1 MRAVGHGPH
10 WGPCCAATG
19 APTLFSNRDPQQVRG
34 CRPSYRDG
42 AGRFRPR
49 FRRTKKPGAF
59 RPRVFPI
66 GAACAAPSQHLHY
79 TAPAAVCQ
87 TGLPPRRATGCRQRW
102 PQSSAPAPTGAGGG
116 WGLLPTVRCPL
127 AAAIAGRPAS
137 GVRPAAFAVYRKMKS
152 CADVIML
159 HFMDNSR
166 LFHECG

>member
-1 MRAVGHGPH
+1 MGHGPH

-19 APTLFSNRDPQQVRG
+19 APTLFSNRDPQQIRG

-49 FRRTKKPGAF
+49 SRRTKRPGAF

-66 GAACAAPSQHLHY
+66 GAACAAPSMLFYY

-87 TGLPPRRATGCRQRW
+87 TGLPPRRATGCRPRW
-102 PQSSAPAPTGAGGG
+102 PQRCAPAPTGAGGG
-116 WGLLPTVRCPL
+116 WGLLAFGSL
-127 AAAIAGRPAS
+127 PACGCDRGPPGS
-137 GVRPAAFAVYRKMKS
+137 GVRPAAFAVYRKIKN

-166 LFHECG
+166 PFHGCG